1 MKNFRTYDLA
11 KTFFQECQKV
21 KLSGAAK
28 NQFERAVLSI
38 VLNLAEGSSRSSR
51 KERKRFYE
59 ISYGSFKEVQ
69 VILELYPTQT
79 ATLNS
84 LSDILGAH
92 LYKLWRNT

>member
-38 VLNLAEGSSRSSR
+38 VLNLAEGS
-51 KERKRFYE
+51 
-59 ISYGSFKEVQ
+59 
-69 VILELYPTQT
+69 
-79 ATLNS
+79 
-84 LSDILGAH
+84 
-92 LYKLWRNT
+92 